1 MRAKRRSRRQEAH
14 TPTVLLRSERC
25 LLHFI
30 YFFIYMCVCVE
41 TFFIVL
47 EFDFCVCEE
56 EAFESGV
63 SLKQ

>member
-1 MRAKRRSRRQEAH
+1 MYLYLCVF
-14 TPTVLLRSERC
+14 VLKL
-25 LLHFI
+25 
-30 YFFIYMCVCVE
+30 
-41 TFFIVL
+41 FFIVL